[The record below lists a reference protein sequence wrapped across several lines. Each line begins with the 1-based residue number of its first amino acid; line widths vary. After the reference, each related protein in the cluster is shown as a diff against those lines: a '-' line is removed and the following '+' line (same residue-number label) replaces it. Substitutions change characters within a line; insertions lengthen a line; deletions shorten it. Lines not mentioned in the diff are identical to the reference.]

1 MSPQDWVLEITD
13 NFINVLEGS
22 KNPIQLINTAKEGIG
37 DIRNFLFVHNLE
49 AVINGIQKNE
59 TITRK
64 IGKKLAKSD
73 YGEEYG
79 YALLHY
85 IDAYE
90 HRDKGSYMAQLLDSA
105 SKDFISPNELFIYCK
120 ILEDV
125 SLRSLCFLKDNIQK
139 KIIYNYERE
148 DKACINELLLHDL
161 MYEAE
166 KGYAFSLTGFFLDK
180 YGLSYKEER
189 YKNYGEKMGDIPE
202 LKKFPKVP
210 VSILSEGTDYT
221 G

>member
-1 MSPQDWVLEITD
+1 M
-13 NFINVLEGS
+13 
-22 KNPIQLINTAKEGIG
+22 
-37 DIRNFLFVHNLE
+37 
-49 AVINGIQKNE
+49 
-59 TITRK
+59 
-64 IGKKLAKSD
+64 
-73 YGEEYG
+73 
-79 YALLHY
+79 
-85 IDAYE
+85 
-90 HRDKGSYMAQLLDSA
+90 
-105 SKDFISPNELFIYCK
+105 
-120 ILEDV
+120 
-125 SLRSLCFLKDNIQK
+125 KDNIQK

-210 VSILSEGTDYT
+210 VSILS
-221 G
+221 